1 MIKYKSYKWGGF
13 VEKETMNIKIPV
25 ILLKGMLGACVLTFG
40 AALILALLLWKTGI
54 SESSIHIAVDIVYVL
69 SCFLSG
75 LYCGKKI
82 KTRRF
87 LWGLIV
93 GGLYFSILLI
103 LGIVIK
109 DNHTAVSLTSKA
121 LICLGSGM
129 LGGMIS

>member
-1 MIKYKSYKWGGF
+1 MDKKAE
-13 VEKETMNIKIPV
+13 VKIPV
-25 ILLKGMLGACVLTFG
+25 ILGKGLLGSCIISAVAIF
-40 AALILALLLWKTGI
+40 IMALLLLKTGI
-54 SESSIHIAVDIVYVL
+54 SEKTLHIVIIAVYVI

-87 LWGLIV
+87 LWGLMEGI
-93 GGLYFSILLI
+93 LYFAVLGMISLI
-103 LGIVIK
+103 MNKGQFSPGM
-109 DNHTAVSLTSKA
+109 AATS